1 MAIMTTG
8 GVVHLPLAFAAAPPQ
23 GGDPHGE
30 FGVTPSSGDPHSS
43 VAPKGDSSPPPQKEI
58 PHLCESA
65 GTGGSG
71 SSGTGGGKVVITQC

>member
-1 MAIMTTG
+1 MYKLILALAIMTTIG
-8 GVVHLPLAFAAAPPQ
+8 AVHLPLAFASAPPQ

-43 VAPKGDSSPPPQKEI
+43 LAPKGD

-71 SSGTGGGKVVITQC
+71 GSGAGGGKVVITQC